1 MVNMTLSQ
9 GTIEIMLEQL
19 KTNQEELRKDYIARI
34 DDLSKKMDKILEKVD
49 NLPQQFVTRV
59 EYDFVKE
66 KISSLEEG
74 RKKIIW
80 IIITAVVGAVLGL
93 VFVHN
98 GTI

>member
-9 GTIEIMLEQL
+9 DTIEIMLEQL

-80 IIITAVVGAVLGL
+80 IIITAVVGAVLSL
-93 VFVHN
+93 VIYTH
-98 GTI
+98 

>member
-1 MVNMTLSQ
+1 MVNMALSQ
-9 GTIEIMLEQL
+9 DTIEIMLEQL

-80 IIITAVVGAVLGL
+80 IIITAVVGAVLSL
-93 VFVHN
+93 VIYTH
-98 GTI
+98 

>member
-1 MVNMTLSQ
+1 MALSQ
-9 GTIEIMLEQL
+9 DTIEIMLEQL
-19 KTNQEELRKDYIARI
+19 KNNQEDLRKDYIERI

-80 IIITAVVGAVLGL
+80 IIITAVVGAVLSL
-93 VFVHN
+93 VIYTH
-98 GTI
+98 